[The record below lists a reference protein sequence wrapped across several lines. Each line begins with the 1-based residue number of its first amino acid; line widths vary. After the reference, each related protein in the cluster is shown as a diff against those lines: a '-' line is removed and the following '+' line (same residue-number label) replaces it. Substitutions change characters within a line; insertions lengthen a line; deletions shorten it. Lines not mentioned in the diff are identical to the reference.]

1 MRACQVTS
9 VLFNSLLTRLLCPW
23 DSPGKNTEVD
33 CHALLQ
39 EIFPIQGSNLC
50 LRHCRRSLYP
60 LSHLGSLNLAKLPLK
75 MVLLIFPDSSVS
87 LAVCN
92 ECSATQTLQL
102 FCFLIKQLGNFT
114 LFFILRSSTLVLT
127 YLFLFSYKNI
137 KKENLKI
144 PLSIFFSQN

>member
-1 MRACQVTS
+1 
-9 VLFNSLLTRLLCPW
+9 
-23 DSPGKNTEVD
+23 
-33 CHALLQ
+33 
-39 EIFPIQGSNLC
+39 
-50 LRHCRRSLYP
+50 
-60 LSHLGSLNLAKLPLK
+60 

-144 PLSIFFSQN
+144 PLSIFFLSKLGFNYFPNLSSSLPKESLGLYLWIIRHSHPGYIGKVVLWKIKGGRKEGILGGREEGRKKETKKRSPYV